1 IEQKTRG
8 NDMRNTNKV
17 VYYEIQRF
25 HQVWLWILVLLL
37 AVFMWYITIK
47 QIIFGVP
54 MGDNPAPNLLLVIY
68 WLAFGIVFPVFM
80 LWMCRLI
87 IEVRSNGV
95 YIRFAPFHKS
105 NTSFLFKDIISY
117 KPVVYNS
124 HSSIGGWWIRFN
136 AKVETAYNIS
146 GKQRVEM
153 QLRNNTVVVGTK
165 DSNELKK
172 AMDSVQKYN
181 EN

>member
-1 IEQKTRG
+1 YH
-8 NDMRNTNKV
+8 N
-17 VYYEIQRF
+17 
-25 HQVWLWILVLLL
+25 
-37 AVFMWYITIK
+37 K

-54 MGDNPAPNLLLVIY
+54 MGDNPAPNLLLVIF

-105 NTSFLFKDIISY
+105 YKSFLFKDIISY
-117 KPVVYNS
+117 KPIVYNS
-124 HSSIGGWWIRFN
+124 LRRFGGWEIRFN
-136 AKVETAYNIS
+136 DKGETAYNIS
-146 GKQRVEM
+146 CKQGVEL
-153 QLRNNTVVVGTK
+153 QLRNNTVVVSTK

>member
-1 IEQKTRG
+1 MG
-8 NDMRNTNKV
+8 NTNKV

-37 AVFMWYITIK
+37 AAFMWYITIK

-54 MGDNPAPNLLLVIY
+54 MGDNPAPDLLLVIF
-68 WLAFGIVFPVFM
+68 WLTFGIVFPVFM

-105 NTSFLFKDIISY
+105 YKSFLIKNIISY

-124 HSSIGGWWIRFN
+124 LRRIGGWGIRFT
-136 AKVETAYNIS
+136 VTGETAYNIS
-146 GKQRVEM
+146 GKHGVDQ
-153 QLRNNTVVVGTK
+153 QLRNNTVIIDTK

>member
-1 IEQKTRG
+1 DSTFPPSLVMDISFIACCIY
-8 NDMRNTNKV
+8 V
-17 VYYEIQRF
+17 VY
-25 HQVWLWILVLLL
+25 HN
-37 AVFMWYITIK
+37 K

-54 MGDNPAPNLLLVIY
+54 MGDNPAPNLLLVIF

-105 NTSFLFKDIISY
+105 YKSFLFKDIISY

-124 HSSIGGWWIRFN
+124 LRRFGGWGIRFN
-136 AKVETAYNIS
+136 AKGETAYNIS
-146 GKQRVEM
+146 GKQGVEL

>member
-1 IEQKTRG
+1 MG
-8 NDMRNTNKV
+8 NTYKI

-37 AVFMWYITIK
+37 AAFMWYITIK
-47 QIIFGVP
+47 QIIFEIP
-54 MGDNPAPNLLLVIY
+54 MGDNPAPDLLLVIL

-87 IEVRSNGV
+87 IEVRSDGV

-105 NTSFLFKDIISY
+105 YKSFLFKDIISY

-124 HSSIGGWWIRFN
+124 LRRFGGWGIRFN
-136 AKVETAYNIS
+136 GKGEMAYNIS
-146 GKQRVEM
+146 GKQGVEL
-153 QLRNNTVVVGTK
+153 QLRNKTVVVGTK
-165 DSNELKK
+165 NSNELKK
-172 AMDSVQKYN
+172 AIDSAQKYN
-181 EN
+181 RN

>member
-1 IEQKTRG
+1 MG
-8 NDMRNTNKV
+8 NTNKV

-37 AVFMWYITIK
+37 AAFMWYITIK

-54 MGDNPAPNLLLVIY
+54 MGDNPAPDLLLVIF
-68 WLAFGIVFPVFM
+68 WLTFGIVFPVFM

-87 IEVRSNGV
+87 IEVRSNGI
-95 YIRFAPFHKS
+95 YIRFAPFLKS
-105 NTSFLFKDIISY
+105 YKSFLFKDIISY
-117 KPVVYNS
+117 KRVVYNS
-124 HSSIGGWWIRFN
+124 LRRFGGWGIRFN
-136 AKVETAYNIS
+136 AKGETAYNIS
-146 GKQRVEM
+146 GKQGVEL

>member
-1 IEQKTRG
+1 MRKTY
-8 NDMRNTNKV
+8 KI

-37 AVFMWYITIK
+37 AAFMWYITIK
-47 QIIFGVP
+47 QIIFEIP
-54 MGDNPAPNLLLVIY
+54 MGDNPAPDLLLVIL

-87 IEVRSNGV
+87 IEVRSDGV

-105 NTSFLFKDIISY
+105 YKSFLFKDIISY

-124 HSSIGGWWIRFN
+124 LRRFGGWGIRFN
-136 AKVETAYNIS
+136 GKGEMAYNIS
-146 GKQRVEM
+146 GKQGVEL
-153 QLRNNTVVVGTK
+153 QLRNKTVVVGTK
-165 DSNELKK
+165 NSNELKK
-172 AMDSVQKYN
+172 AIDSAQKYN
-181 EN
+181 RN

>member
-1 IEQKTRG
+1 
-8 NDMRNTNKV
+8 V
-17 VYYEIQRF
+17 VY
-25 HQVWLWILVLLL
+25 HN
-37 AVFMWYITIK
+37 K
-47 QIIFGVP
+47 QIIFGVH
-54 MGDNPAPNLLLVIY
+54 MSDKYASILLLVIF

-87 IEVRSNGV
+87 IEVRSNVV

-105 NTSFLFKDIISY
+105 YKSFLFKDIISY

-124 HSSIGGWWIRFN
+124 LRRFGGWGIRFN
-136 AKVETAYNIS
+136 AKGETAYNIS
-146 GKQRVEM
+146 GKQGVEL